1 MHYHRQEMVTLS
13 DITRKTAHQ
22 SIYFVSLSLF
32 VISLPS
38 SRFLLTL
45 SEVLL
50 IVNWLAEAGFR
61 SKFRKFFACRPA
73 VAFILIYLLYV
84 VGLLW
89 SEDMRYALNHDLLH
103 KLPTLFLPLIIVTS
117 PMLNAKEIR
126 LLLLFFIS
134 SVLAVSFIGLIF
146 RLGQPGIPY
155 RQSSPFIP
163 SIYYGMM
170 LIIAA
175 FQLPLLIR
183 QVSNNKLLYFAGLTI
198 SAWLIFFLFYMRAFS
213 GVVSFIGVMAF
224 VMIMWVVRLKNV
236 ISKIS
241 LVLLLMLVSGLA
253 VWPMINI
260 YKQTHSEV
268 ETDFRTLGKFTE
280 KSNPYFH
287 DTIDILRENGHL
299 VYIYLADEEL
309 KEAWSERSQLD
320 YEGNDLSDNPLRYTL
335 YRYLSSK
342 GLRKD
347 KHDLMLLSD
356 NEIRAVE
363 AGTVTYLNLRRPGFY
378 IRVYEE
384 MMGLYIYNKSSHK
397 DVSWGSL
404 TKRIDLWRASWLAF
418 KKRPVFGWGTGSI
431 LHAVDYGFKQ
441 TGSPLSGL
449 NMKPHSQYLYLLLT
463 EGLSGLIIFI
473 ALYSYIVIKTGAYKH
488 FMFGLFIIVFTINF
502 LGNNSLEDQLGQNLF
517 VFFTLFYFF
526 YYPSLNIRREFIY

>member
-1 MHYHRQEMVTLS
+1 M
-13 DITRKTAHQ
+13 ITRVNLTRQ
-22 SIYFVSLSLF
+22 SIHSRVYLASLCLF
-32 VISLPS
+32 VISLPA
-38 SRFLLTL
+38 SRFMMTISLM
-45 SEVLL
+45 
-50 IVNWLAEAGFR
+50 IIAANWLAEADFR
-61 SKFRKFFACRPA
+61 QKLGRFIACRPA
-73 VAFILIYLLYV
+73 VAFTLIYLLYV

-89 SEDMRYALNHDLLH
+89 SEDLGYAINHDLLH

-126 LLLLFFIS
+126 LLLLSFIS
-134 SVLAVSFIGLIF
+134 SVVVVSVIGLIL
-146 RLGQPGIPY
+146 RSGQPGIPY
-155 RQSSPFIP
+155 RQTSPFIP
-163 SIYYGMM
+163 SIYFGMM

-183 QVSNNKLLYFAGLTI
+183 QVSSNKLFILAGLTI
-198 SAWLIFFLFYMRAFS
+198 SVWLIFFLFYMRAFS

-224 VMIMWVVRLKNV
+224 VIILLVVRLKNV
-236 ISKIS
+236 IAKIS

-268 ETDFRTLGKFTE
+268 ETDFHTLEKFTE
-280 KSNPYFH
+280 QGNPYFH

-309 KEAWSERSQLD
+309 KEAWNERSQLD

-347 KHDLMLLSD
+347 KHDLTLLSD

-363 AGTVTYLNLRRPGFY
+363 EGTVNYLNLKRPGFY

-384 MMGLYIYNKSSHK
+384 MMGLYIYDKSSHK

-418 KKRPVFGWGTGSI
+418 KTKPVFGWGTGSI
-431 LHAVDYGFKQ
+431 VHAVEYGFKQ

-463 EGLSGLIIFI
+463 EGLAGLIIFLV
-473 ALYSYIVIKTGAYKH
+473 LYSYVVIRTGAYKH
-488 FMFGLFIIVFTINF
+488 FMFGLFIIVFAINF
-502 LGNNSLEDQLGQNLF
+502 LGNNSLEEQLGQNLF
-517 VFFTLFYFF
+517 VFFSLFYFF
-526 YYPSLNIRREFIY
+526 YYPSLNLRREFIY